1 MKIIIKVVIIS
12 FLFFSCLP
20 NKSSEVYS
28 DKRMALF
35 EKNSQ
40 KDINYKHE
48 LTILNTSDFYV
59 IDEILKN
66 AINDKEFYFLQRQN
80 LKSLKKYYRQ
90 YVVYLNEKNEKC
102 VYINAMCNVD
112 IIPNWKNVLLDTS
125 DGGSCYWN
133 LKINLS
139 KRIYQNLIVNGQ
151 G

>member
-12 FLFFSCLP
+12 FLFFSCFP

-28 DKRMALF
+28 DKRMVLF
-35 EKNSQ
+35 EKKEKNDV
-40 KDINYKHE
+40 KFKYI
-48 LTILNTSDFYV
+48 LTNINTSEFYI
-59 IDEILKN
+59 IDQILDEASK
-66 AINDKEFYFLQRQN
+66 DEKFYFLQRQN

-112 IIPNWKNVLLDTS
+112 IIPNWKNELLDTS

-139 KRIYQNLIVNGQ
+139 KRIYQNLIINGQ